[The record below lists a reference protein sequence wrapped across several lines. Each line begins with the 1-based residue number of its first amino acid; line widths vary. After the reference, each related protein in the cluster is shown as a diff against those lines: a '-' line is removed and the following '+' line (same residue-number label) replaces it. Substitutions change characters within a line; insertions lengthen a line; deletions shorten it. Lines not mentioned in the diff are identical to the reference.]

1 MAHMF
6 IDKYL
11 VLRDELQILSKLQA
25 FAGHLLC
32 GAVCIKSFEKCTYFF
47 VNITERMI

>member
-1 MAHMF
+1 MALLF
-6 IDKYL
+6 IDKFL

-32 GAVCIKSFEKCTYFF
+32 GAVCINSFEKCTYLF
-47 VNITERMI
+47 VNITKRMV